1 MGVATLEHETY
12 GEATAS
18 IGAEATAI
26 VFTDAVVRIGGQ
38 SRNLS
43 TAAPTGV
50 RSGVIPTGAR
60 SGVMVVL
67 GSRAMGKRLSPRS
80 EDGNIGEGST
90 KTGLFSSETCSESA
104 FGCPFVDMLLL
115 VLDGPALGFPFAT
128 GSEATTG
135 TTGGNAGTNSF

>member
-18 IGAEATAI
+18 IGAEATAV
-26 VFTDAVVRIGGQ
+26 VFTDAVVRIGEY
-38 SRNLS
+38 N
-43 TAAPTGV
+43 TGV
-50 RSGVIPTGAR
+50 RSGVM
-60 SGVMVVL
+60 VVVL

-80 EDGNIGEGST
+80 EDGNIGEGSI
-90 KTGLFSSETCSESA
+90 KTGLFSSDTCSESA

-115 VLDGPALGFPFAT
+115 ILDGPALGFPFAT